1 MSISSVPVSL
11 HKAFLTLSEDQQETF
26 LAQYKSS
33 KKSVLICYLW
43 FVMLG
48 AHYAYLNKTALLLA
62 YWVTFGGCFVWL
74 IADIFRIPFLV
85 RDHNKKIALE
95 IMQKVKIFEM

>member
-1 MSISSVPVSL
+1 MSISKVPSSL
-11 HKAFLTLSEDQQETF
+11 HKPFLTLSQDQQETF

-33 KKSVLICYLW
+33 KKSTLICYLW

-48 AHYAYLNKTALLLA
+48 AHYAYLNRTALLLA
-62 YWVTFGGCFVWL
+62 YWITLGGCFFWL
-74 IADIFRIPFLV
+74 LADIFRIPFLV
-85 RDHNKKIALE
+85 RNHNKKIALE